1 MLPRNHNPN
10 TTVHST
16 KASHS
21 KLQRIQ
27 DVSARESGTIF
38 FKKKEKS
45 TLHPK
50 ELQIME
56 FK

>member
-1 MLPRNHNPN
+1 MLHRNHN

-27 DVSARESGTIF
+27 DVSARESGAIF
-38 FKKKEKS
+38 FKKREKEKP